1 MQTLFYLF
9 SNLFHI
15 YGMYMFANVF
25 FQERSRSRKLEAA
38 LYTAYFAI
46 NSGAYLL
53 FHNWAITLASN
64 ILPFFAITFLYK
76 EGMIRRVLNVAAIY
90 AITMGCDVLVMTLQ
104 NMMHIESA
112 VISEGFATS
121 LVIIAAADL
130 SNKCLHMKKDILG
143 RTPAM
148 YYVTLLFVPLGSI
161 FIAYFAAKGLN
172 AVSLITAVILL
183 LINIDIFYLYDNV
196 IDLFSERC
204 EREVMESQNK
214 AIQNQLEVVQQ
225 SQLRIRCLKHDMDNH
240 FLRLKDLIEKE
251 KYAEAL
257 EYLETVKSSTAADK
271 KLIDS
276 GNDLIDS
283 MLNYKLARLHDNIEQ
298 KYDIV
303 VPKDLSFTE
312 FDLNVI
318 IGNLADN
325 VLEALDQLPADE
337 PKKLEISI
345 RYKQGYLK
353 VYFGNTFDGI
363 MPEDGSRKRD
373 HENHGLGLKSVERIV
388 HKYGGD
394 MRAKVSDNWYE
405 ISLIMYAA

>member
-25 FQERSRSRKLEAA
+25 FQERCRSRKLEAA
-38 LYTAYFAI
+38 LYTAYFAL

-64 ILPFFAITFLYK
+64 ILPFFAITFFYK

-112 VISEGFATS
+112 VFSEGFATS

-240 FLRLKDLIEKE
+240 LLRLKDLIEKE

-283 MLNYKLARLHDNIEQ
+283 MLNYKLARLHDNTAQ

-325 VLEALDQLPADE
+325 ALEALEQLPADE

>member
-90 AITMGCDVLVMTLQ
+90 GITMGCDVLVMTLQ

-112 VISEGFATS
+112 VFSEGFATS

-143 RTPAM
+143 KTPAM

-172 AVSLITAVILL
+172 AVSLITVVILL

-214 AIQNQLEVVQQ
+214 AIQNQLDVVQQ

-240 FLRLKDLIEKE
+240 LLRLKDLIEKE

-373 HENHGLGLKSVERIV
+373 HDNHGLGLKSVERIV

>member
-112 VISEGFATS
+112 VFSEGFATS

-143 RTPAM
+143 KTPAM
-148 YYVTLLFVPLGSI
+148 YYVTLLFVPLGNI

-214 AIQNQLEVVQQ
+214 AIQNQLDVVQQ

-240 FLRLKDLIEKE
+240 LLRLKDLIEKE

>member
-25 FQERSRSRKLEAA
+25 FQERCRSRKLEAA
-38 LYTAYFAI
+38 LYTAYFAL

-64 ILPFFAITFLYK
+64 ILPFFAITFFYK

-112 VISEGFATS
+112 VFSEGFATS

-240 FLRLKDLIEKE
+240 LLRLKDLIEKE

-325 VLEALDQLPADE
+325 ALEALEQLPADE

>member
-1 MQTLFYLF
+1 
-9 SNLFHI
+9 
-15 YGMYMFANVF
+15 MYMFANVF
-25 FQERSRSRKLEAA
+25 FQERCRSRKLEAV
-38 LYTAYFAI
+38 LYTAYFAL

-64 ILPFFAITFLYK
+64 ILPFFAITFFYK

-112 VISEGFATS
+112 VFSEGFATS

-240 FLRLKDLIEKE
+240 LLRLKDLIEKE

-283 MLNYKLARLHDNIEQ
+283 MLNYKLARLHDNIAQ
-298 KYDIV
+298 RYDIV

-325 VLEALDQLPADE
+325 ALEALEQLPADE

>member
-25 FQERSRSRKLEAA
+25 FQERCRSRKLEAA
-38 LYTAYFAI
+38 LYTAYFAL

-64 ILPFFAITFLYK
+64 ILPFFAITFFYK

-112 VISEGFATS
+112 VFSEGFATS

-148 YYVTLLFVPLGSI
+148 YYVTLFFVPLGSI

-240 FLRLKDLIEKE
+240 LLRLKDLIEKE

-283 MLNYKLARLHDNIEQ
+283 MLNYKLARLHDNIAQ

-325 VLEALDQLPADE
+325 ALEALEQLPADE

>member
-25 FQERSRSRKLEAA
+25 FQERCRSRKLEAA
-38 LYTAYFAI
+38 LYTAYFAL

-64 ILPFFAITFLYK
+64 ILPFFAITFFYK

-112 VISEGFATS
+112 VFSEGFATS
-121 LVIIAAADL
+121 LVIIAAADI

-172 AVSLITAVILL
+172 TVSLITAVILL

-240 FLRLKDLIEKE
+240 LLRLKDLIEKE

-325 VLEALDQLPADE
+325 ALEALEQLPADE

-373 HENHGLGLKSVERIV
+373 HENHGWGLKSVERIV

>member
-1 MQTLFYLF
+1 
-9 SNLFHI
+9 
-15 YGMYMFANVF
+15 MYMFANVF

-38 LYTAYFAI
+38 LYTAYFAL

-64 ILPFFAITFLYK
+64 ILPFFAITFFYK

-112 VISEGFATS
+112 VFSEGFATS

-143 RTPAM
+143 KTPAM

-204 EREVMESQNK
+204 EKEVMESQNK

-325 VLEALDQLPADE
+325 VLEALEQLPADE

>member
-25 FQERSRSRKLEAA
+25 FQERCRSRKLEAA
-38 LYTAYFAI
+38 LYTAYFAL

-64 ILPFFAITFLYK
+64 ILPFFAITFFYK

-112 VISEGFATS
+112 VFSEGFATS
-121 LVIIAAADL
+121 LVIIAAADI

-240 FLRLKDLIEKE
+240 LLRLKDLIEKE

-373 HENHGLGLKSVERIV
+373 HENHGWGLKSVERIV

>member
-112 VISEGFATS
+112 VFSEGFATS

-143 RTPAM
+143 KTPAM

-214 AIQNQLEVVQQ
+214 AIQNQLDVVQQ

-240 FLRLKDLIEKE
+240 LLRLKDLIEKE

-353 VYFGNTFDGI
+353 VYFGNTFNGI

-373 HENHGLGLKSVERIV
+373 HDNHGLGLKSVERIV

>member
-112 VISEGFATS
+112 VFSEGFATS

-196 IDLFSERC
+196 IDFFSERC

-214 AIQNQLEVVQQ
+214 AIQNQLDVVQQ

-240 FLRLKDLIEKE
+240 LLRLKDLIEKE

>member
-38 LYTAYFAI
+38 LYTAYFAL

-64 ILPFFAITFLYK
+64 ILPFFAITFFYK

-112 VISEGFATS
+112 VFSEGFATS

-143 RTPAM
+143 KTPAM

-257 EYLETVKSSTAADK
+257 EYLETVKSGTAADK

-325 VLEALDQLPADE
+325 VLEALEQLPADE

>member
-1 MQTLFYLF
+1 
-9 SNLFHI
+9 
-15 YGMYMFANVF
+15 MYMFANVF

-64 ILPFFAITFLYK
+64 ILPFFAITFFYK

-112 VISEGFATS
+112 VFSEGFATS

-204 EREVMESQNK
+204 EKEVMESQNK

-325 VLEALDQLPADE
+325 VLEALEQLPADE

>member
-112 VISEGFATS
+112 VFSEGFATS

-143 RTPAM
+143 KTPAM

-214 AIQNQLEVVQQ
+214 AIQNQLDVVQQ

-325 VLEALDQLPADE
+325 VLEALEQLPADE

>member
-112 VISEGFATS
+112 VFSEGFATS

-214 AIQNQLEVVQQ
+214 AIQNQLDVVQQ

-240 FLRLKDLIEKE
+240 LLRLKELIEKE

-373 HENHGLGLKSVERIV
+373 HDNHGLGLKSVERIV

>member
-25 FQERSRSRKLEAA
+25 FQERCRSRKLEAA
-38 LYTAYFAI
+38 LYTAYFAL

-64 ILPFFAITFLYK
+64 ILPFFAITFFYK

-112 VISEGFATS
+112 VFSEGFATS
-121 LVIIAAADL
+121 LVIIAAADI

-240 FLRLKDLIEKE
+240 LLRLKDLIEKE
-251 KYAEAL
+251 KYADAL

-325 VLEALDQLPADE
+325 ALEALEQLQADE

>member
-112 VISEGFATS
+112 VFSEGFATS

-143 RTPAM
+143 KTPAM

-172 AVSLITAVILL
+172 AVLLITAVILL

-214 AIQNQLEVVQQ
+214 AIQNQLDVVQQ

-240 FLRLKDLIEKE
+240 LLRLKDLIEKE

-373 HENHGLGLKSVERIV
+373 HDNHGLGLKSVERIV

>member
-25 FQERSRSRKLEAA
+25 FRERCRSRKLEAA
-38 LYTAYFAI
+38 LYTAYFAL
-46 NSGAYLL
+46 NSEAYLL

-64 ILPFFAITFLYK
+64 ILPFFAITFFYK

-112 VISEGFATS
+112 VFSEGFATS
-121 LVIIAAADL
+121 LVIIAAADI

-240 FLRLKDLIEKE
+240 LLRLKDLIEKE

-325 VLEALDQLPADE
+325 ALEALEQLPADE
-337 PKKLEISI
+337 RKKLEISI

-405 ISLIMYAA
+405 ISLIMYTA

>member
-112 VISEGFATS
+112 VFSEGFATS

-143 RTPAM
+143 KTPAM

-204 EREVMESQNK
+204 EKEVMESQNK

-325 VLEALDQLPADE
+325 VLEALEQLPADE

>member
-112 VISEGFATS
+112 VFSEGFATS
-121 LVIIAAADL
+121 LVIIAATDL

-143 RTPAM
+143 KTPAM

-214 AIQNQLEVVQQ
+214 AIQNQLDVVQQ

-240 FLRLKDLIEKE
+240 LLRLKDLIEKE

-373 HENHGLGLKSVERIV
+373 HDNHGLGLKSVERIV

>member
-25 FQERSRSRKLEAA
+25 FQERCRSRKLEAA
-38 LYTAYFAI
+38 LYTAYFAL

-64 ILPFFAITFLYK
+64 ILPFFAITFFYK

-112 VISEGFATS
+112 VFSEGFATS
-121 LVIIAAADL
+121 LVIIAAADI

-240 FLRLKDLIEKE
+240 LLRLKDLIEKE

-283 MLNYKLARLHDNIEQ
+283 MLNYKLARLHDNIAQ

-325 VLEALDQLPADE
+325 ALEALEQLSADE

-405 ISLIMYAA
+405 ISLIMYTA

>member
-112 VISEGFATS
+112 VFSEGFATS

-143 RTPAM
+143 KTPAM

-161 FIAYFAAKGLN
+161 FIAYFAANGLN

-214 AIQNQLEVVQQ
+214 DIQNQLDVVQQ

-240 FLRLKDLIEKE
+240 LLRLKDLIEKE

>member
-112 VISEGFATS
+112 VFSEGFATS

-143 RTPAM
+143 KTPAM

-214 AIQNQLEVVQQ
+214 AIQNQLDVVQQ

-240 FLRLKDLIEKE
+240 LLRLKDLIEKE

-373 HENHGLGLKSVERIV
+373 HDNHGLGLKSVERIV

-394 MRAKVSDNWYE
+394 TRAKVSDNWYE

>member
-112 VISEGFATS
+112 VFSEGFATS

-143 RTPAM
+143 KTPAM

-172 AVSLITAVILL
+172 AVSLITAVIPL

-214 AIQNQLEVVQQ
+214 AIQNQLDVVQQ

-240 FLRLKDLIEKE
+240 LLRLKDLIEKE

>member
-64 ILPFFAITFLYK
+64 ILPFFAITFFYK

-112 VISEGFATS
+112 VFSEGFATS

-161 FIAYFAAKGLN
+161 FIAYFAANGLN

-325 VLEALDQLPADE
+325 VLEALEQLPADE

>member
-25 FQERSRSRKLEAA
+25 FQERCRSRKLEAA
-38 LYTAYFAI
+38 LYTAYFAL

-64 ILPFFAITFLYK
+64 ILSFFAITFFYK

-112 VISEGFATS
+112 VFSEGFATS

-161 FIAYFAAKGLN
+161 FLAYFAAKGLN

-240 FLRLKDLIEKE
+240 LLRLKDLIEKE

-325 VLEALDQLPADE
+325 ALEALEQLPADE

-405 ISLIMYAA
+405 ISLIMYTA

>member
-112 VISEGFATS
+112 VFSEGFATS

-148 YYVTLLFVPLGSI
+148 YYVMLLFVPLGSI

-214 AIQNQLEVVQQ
+214 AIQNQLDVVQQ

-240 FLRLKDLIEKE
+240 LLRLKELIEKE

-373 HENHGLGLKSVERIV
+373 HDNHGLGLKSVERIV

>member
-25 FQERSRSRKLEAA
+25 FQERCRSRKLEAA
-38 LYTAYFAI
+38 LYTAYFAL

-64 ILPFFAITFLYK
+64 ILPFFAITFFYK

-112 VISEGFATS
+112 VFSEGFATS

-240 FLRLKDLIEKE
+240 LLRLKDLIEKE

-283 MLNYKLARLHDNIEQ
+283 MLNYKLARLHDNTAQ

-325 VLEALDQLPADE
+325 ALEALEQLPADE

-405 ISLIMYAA
+405 ISLIMYTA

>member
-112 VISEGFATS
+112 VFSEGFATS

-143 RTPAM
+143 KTPAM

-161 FIAYFAAKGLN
+161 FIAYFATKGLN

-214 AIQNQLEVVQQ
+214 AIQNQLDVVQQ

-240 FLRLKDLIEKE
+240 LLRLKDLIEKE

-325 VLEALDQLPADE
+325 VLEALEQLPADE

>member
-25 FQERSRSRKLEAA
+25 FQERCRSRKLEAA
-38 LYTAYFAI
+38 LYTAYFAL

-64 ILPFFAITFLYK
+64 ILPFFAITFFYK

-112 VISEGFATS
+112 VFSEGFATS

-240 FLRLKDLIEKE
+240 LLRLKDLIEKE

-283 MLNYKLARLHDNIEQ
+283 MLNYKLARLHDNIAQ

-325 VLEALDQLPADE
+325 ALEALEQLSADE

>member
-112 VISEGFATS
+112 VFSEGFETS

-143 RTPAM
+143 KTPAM

-257 EYLETVKSSTAADK
+257 EYLETVKSGTAADK

-325 VLEALDQLPADE
+325 VLEALEQLPADE

>member
-64 ILPFFAITFLYK
+64 ILPFFAITFFYK

-112 VISEGFATS
+112 VFSEGFATS

-325 VLEALDQLPADE
+325 VLEALEQLPADE

>member
-1 MQTLFYLF
+1 
-9 SNLFHI
+9 
-15 YGMYMFANVF
+15 MYMFANVF

-64 ILPFFAITFLYK
+64 ILPFFAITFFYK

-90 AITMGCDVLVMTLQ
+90 AIRMGCDVLVMTLQ

-112 VISEGFATS
+112 VFSEGFATS

-214 AIQNQLEVVQQ
+214 AIQNQLDVVQQ

-240 FLRLKDLIEKE
+240 LLRLKDLIEKE

>member
-38 LYTAYFAI
+38 LYTAHFAI

-112 VISEGFATS
+112 VFSEGFATS

-143 RTPAM
+143 KTPAM

-214 AIQNQLEVVQQ
+214 AIQNQLDVVQQ

-240 FLRLKDLIEKE
+240 LLRLKDLIEKE

-373 HENHGLGLKSVERIV
+373 HDNHGLGLKSVERIV

>member
-90 AITMGCDVLVMTLQ
+90 AITMGCDALVMTLQ

-112 VISEGFATS
+112 VFSEGFATS

-143 RTPAM
+143 KTPAM

-214 AIQNQLEVVQQ
+214 AIQNQLDVVQQ

-240 FLRLKDLIEKE
+240 LLRLKDLIEKE

>member
-1 MQTLFYLF
+1 MQSLFYLF

-112 VISEGFATS
+112 VFSEGFATS

-143 RTPAM
+143 KTPAM

-214 AIQNQLEVVQQ
+214 AIQNQLDVVQQ

-240 FLRLKDLIEKE
+240 LLRLKDLIEKE

-373 HENHGLGLKSVERIV
+373 HDNHGLGLKSVERIV

>member
-112 VISEGFATS
+112 VFSEGFATS

-143 RTPAM
+143 KTPAM

-172 AVSLITAVILL
+172 AVSLIIAVILL

-214 AIQNQLEVVQQ
+214 AIQNQLDVVQQ

-240 FLRLKDLIEKE
+240 LLRLKDLIEKE

>member
-112 VISEGFATS
+112 VFSEGFATS

-143 RTPAM
+143 KTPAM

-214 AIQNQLEVVQQ
+214 AIQNQLDVVQQ
-225 SQLRIRCLKHDMDNH
+225 SQLRKRCLKHDMDNH
-240 FLRLKDLIEKE
+240 LLRLKDLIEKE

>member
-25 FQERSRSRKLEAA
+25 FQERCRSRKLEAA
-38 LYTAYFAI
+38 LYTAYFAL

-64 ILPFFAITFLYK
+64 ILPFFAITFFYK

-112 VISEGFATS
+112 VFSEGFATS

-240 FLRLKDLIEKE
+240 LLRLKDLIEKE

-325 VLEALDQLPADE
+325 ALEALEQLPADE
-337 PKKLEISI
+337 RKKLEISI

-373 HENHGLGLKSVERIV
+373 HDNHGLGLKSVERIV
-388 HKYGGD
+388 HKYSGD

-405 ISLIMYAA
+405 ISLIMYTA

>member
-112 VISEGFATS
+112 VFSEGFATS

-143 RTPAM
+143 KTPAM

-214 AIQNQLEVVQQ
+214 AIQNQLDVVQQ

-240 FLRLKDLIEKE
+240 LLRLKDLIEKE

-345 RYKQGYLK
+345 RYKQRYLK

-373 HENHGLGLKSVERIV
+373 HDNHGLGLKSVERIV